1 MSESQGDTDFK
12 LKAGLNELRD
22 KLLADL
28 RQLQTII
35 AETEPAALDWRPFP
49 ESNSMMILAAH
60 IVGCADEWVVSFAG
74 GLAVE
79 RNRSDE
85 FVATA
90 VHAPALVAKIEAVTA
105 KITQV
110 FAALRE
116 DDLSRIV
123 AFPGRAKDHGTV
135 LWSLVHAVEHT
146 SAHFA
151 ELRLMLHFYRFLS
164 SSQLAD
170 DAGGHHD

>member
-1 MSESQGDTDFK
+1 MSEDHENIDFK
-12 LKAGLNELRD
+12 LKTGLNELRD

-28 RQLQTII
+28 RQIQTII

-49 ESNSMMILAAH
+49 ESNSMMILASH

-79 RNRSDE
+79 RTRSDE

-90 VHAPALVAKIEAVTA
+90 AHAPALIAKIDAVA
-105 KITQV
+105 LKITQV
-110 FAALRE
+110 FSSLRE

-123 AFPGRAKDHGTV
+123 AFPGRAKDQGTV

-151 ELRLMLHFYRFLS
+151 ELRLMRHFYHFVS
-164 SSQLAD
+164 SLQLAGD
-170 DAGGHHD
+170 VGGRS